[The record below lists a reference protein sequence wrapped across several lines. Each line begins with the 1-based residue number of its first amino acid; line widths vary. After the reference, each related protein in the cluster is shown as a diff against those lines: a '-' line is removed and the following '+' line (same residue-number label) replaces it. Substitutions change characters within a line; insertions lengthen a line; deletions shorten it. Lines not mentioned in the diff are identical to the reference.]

1 MAHTKGDELKTCS
14 NCELPILGEPQ
25 PYENHEPIYYKRNG
39 WVGDKFIPYEKKI
52 REVKIKKSWLCGYCY
67 ATKEIEVMREGGK
80 DVNELETALLAI
92 ADKEVAARVNDTATT
107 PDQKS
112 SKSKTTTKRRKR
124 EPMTSD
130 QARSFQAYSAE
141 NATTVV
147 MNLDCGCEPYVDV
160 FTYNRWKVQG
170 FQVQKGMKSI
180 KIPVYGTSTG
190 ENEDGEVVTSR
201 YRTVGRVFCK
211 CQVQKIKVA

>member
-1 MAHTKGDELKTCS
+1 MKTCS
-14 NCELPILGEPQ
+14 NCELLILGEPQ
-25 PYENHEPIYYKRNG
+25 PYENHEPVYYKRNG
-39 WVGDKFIPYEKKI
+39 WVGDKFIPYDKKI
-52 REVKIKKSWLCGYCY
+52 REVKIRKTWLCGYCY

-80 DVNELETALLAI
+80 DVTELETALLAI
-92 ADKEVAARVNDTATT
+92 ADREVAARFEQTATT
-107 PDQKS
+107 PDRKS
-112 SKSKTTTKRRKR
+112 SKSKTTTKRRKL
-124 EPMTSD
+124 EHMTPD
-130 QARSFQAYSAE
+130 QARTFQAYSAE

-170 FQVQKGMKSI
+170 FLVQKGMKSI

-190 ENEDGEVVTSR
+190 ENEDGEVITSR

-211 CQVQKIKVA
+211 CQVKAVA

>member
-1 MAHTKGDELKTCS
+1 MKTCS

-25 PYENHEPIYYKRNG
+25 PYENHEPIYRKVNG
-39 WVGDKFIPYEKKI
+39 WVGNQFIPYESKVKGVKI
-52 REVKIKKSWLCGYCY
+52 RKSWLCGYCY

-80 DVNELETALLAI
+80 DVTELETALLAI
-92 ADKEVAARVNDTATT
+92 ADREVAARVNETATT
-107 PDQKS
+107 PDRKS
-112 SKSKTTTKRRKR
+112 SNSKTTTKRTKR
-124 EPMTSD
+124 TAMTRE

-160 FTYNRWKVQG
+160 FTYNRWKAQG

-190 ENEDGEVVTSR
+190 ENEDGEVVTNRS
-201 YRTVGRVFCK
+201 RTVGRVFCK
-211 CQVQKIKVA
+211 CQVKAVA

>member
-1 MAHTKGDELKTCS
+1 MKTCS

-25 PYENHEPIYYKRNG
+25 PYEDHEPVYYKRNG
-39 WVGDKFIPYEKKI
+39 YVGTTFIPYEKRVRKVNI
-52 REVKIKKSWLCGYCY
+52 RKTWLCGYCY

-92 ADKEVAARVNDTATT
+92 AETEVAARVNETAT
-107 PDQKS
+107 KS
-112 SKSKTTTKRRKR
+112 SPKAQRSKRTTKR
-124 EPMTSD
+124 PVMTSD
-130 QARSFQAYSAE
+130 QARTFQAYSAE

-147 MNLDCGCEPYVDV
+147 MSLDCGCEPYVDV
-160 FTYNRWKVQG
+160 FTYNRWKAQG

-190 ENEDGEVVTSR
+190 ENEDGEVIASR

>member
-1 MAHTKGDELKTCS
+1 MKTCS

-25 PYENHEPIYYKRNG
+25 PYENHEPVYRKVNG
-39 WVGDKFIPYEKKI
+39 WVGDRFIPYESKVKAVKI
-52 REVKIKKSWLCGYCY
+52 RKTWLCGYCY

-80 DVNELETALLAI
+80 DVTELETALLAI
-92 ADKEVAARVNDTATT
+92 ADREVAARVNETATT

-112 SKSKTTTKRRKR
+112 SKSKTTMKRRIR
-124 EPMTSD
+124 EHMTPD
-130 QARSFQAYSAE
+130 QARTFQAYSAE

-160 FTYNRWKVQG
+160 FTYNRWKAQG

-190 ENEDGEVVTSR
+190 ENEDGEVFINR

>member
-1 MAHTKGDELKTCS
+1 MAHMKGDELKTCS

-25 PYENHEPIYYKRNG
+25 PYENHEPVYRKVNG
-39 WVGDKFIPYEKKI
+39 WVGNQFIPYESKVKAVKI
-52 REVKIKKSWLCGYCY
+52 RKTWLCGYCY
-67 ATKEIEVMREGGK
+67 ATKEIEVMREGSK

-92 ADKEVAARVNDTATT
+92 AYKEVAARVNDTATT

-124 EPMTSD
+124 EPMTPD
-130 QARSFQAYSAE
+130 QARSFGTYSAE

-147 MNLDCGCEPYVDV
+147 IGLECACEPYKDV
-160 FTYNRWKVQG
+160 FTYNRWKAQG

-180 KIPVYGTSTG
+180 RIPVFGTSTG
-190 ENEDGEVVTSR
+190 ENDDGEVVTNR

-211 CQVQKIKVA
+211 CQVKAVA

>member
-1 MAHTKGDELKTCS
+1 MKTCS

-25 PYENHEPIYYKRNG
+25 PYENHEPIYRKVNG
-39 WVGDKFIPYEKKI
+39 WVGNQFIPYESKVKGVKI
-52 REVKIKKSWLCGYCY
+52 RKSWLCGYCY

-80 DVNELETALLAI
+80 DVTELETALLAI
-92 ADKEVAARVNDTATT
+92 ADREVAARVNETATT
-107 PDQKS
+107 PDRKS
-112 SKSKTTTKRRKR
+112 SNSKTTTKRTKR
-124 EPMTSD
+124 TAMTRE

-160 FTYNRWKVQG
+160 FTYNRWKAQG

-190 ENEDGEVVTSR
+190 ENEDGEVVTNR

-211 CQVQKIKVA
+211 CQVKAVA

>member
-1 MAHTKGDELKTCS
+1 MKTCN

-25 PYENHEPIYYKRNG
+25 PYENHEPVYYKRNG
-39 WVGDKFIPYEKKI
+39 WVGDQFIPYDKKI
-52 REVKIKKSWLCGYCY
+52 REVKIKKTWLCGYCY

-80 DVNELETALLAI
+80 NVTELETALLAI
-92 ADKEVAARVNDTATT
+92 ADREVAARVNDTATKPDIT
-107 PDQKS
+107 P
-112 SKSKTTTKRRKR
+112 SKRKRTTKS
-124 EPMTSD
+124 PDMTPD

-147 MNLDCGCEPYVDV
+147 INLDCGCEPYVDV
-160 FTYNRWKVQG
+160 FTYNRWKAQG

-190 ENEDGEVVTSR
+190 ENDDGEVVTNR

-211 CQVQKIKVA
+211 CQVKAVA